1 MFFFQDMDQQPF
13 IRNGLELQNEVL
25 CKKIKKKQKYFTRH
39 FIYTL
44 KQKIHK

>member
-25 CKKIKKKQKYFTRH
+25 CKKIKKNKSILQGIL
-39 FIYTL
+39 FIL
-44 KQKIHK
+44 